1 MVGIDQVLEKLSTV
15 IDPDLKKDI
24 VSMGMIKDLELND
37 ANLKFTLELTTP
49 ACPFN
54 VEIEDDVRKAIA
66 DLSDLK
72 NFDLKVTAKV
82 MEGRS
87 LDDDTGMAT
96 VKNIIGVASGKG
108 GVGKSTVSLNL
119 ALALSESGAKVGLLD
134 ADIYGPSIPL
144 MLGMKDGSME
154 VEDNKLQPVDSHGLK
169 VVSFGFFAD
178 QSNQAA
184 IYRGPIISGILKQF
198 LVDTNWSDLDY
209 LIVDLPPGTGDIPL
223 TLAQTI
229 PITGI
234 LVVTTPQDV
243 ASHVAVKAVSMFDK
257 LNVPII
263 GVVENMAHFICTNN
277 VEYQY
282 QTGRW
287 FWKKMKTGSK
297 KCEEKHHIFGE
308 GGAKKISEQFNMP
321 FLGDIPLNS
330 GIMAGSDLGKP
341 IMITDPDSPS
351 AAAFRKSAKNIAAQC
366 SIIAAKLQEEMA
378 SEGIEEK
385 STEENT
391 TEEKS
396 TEEKSTEEKSTEEKS
411 TEEKSTEEKSTEEK
425 STEENTTEEKSTEE
439 NTTEEKSTEENT
451 TEEKSTEEKSTE
463 EKSTEEK
470 STEEKS
476 TEEKST
482 EEKSTEEKSTEEK
495 STEEKS
501 TEEKST
507 EEKST
512 EEKST
517 EEKSTEENTIE
528 EKTPDQ
534 S

>member
-1 MVGIDQVLEKLSTV
+1 MQFSNLCLNNVNRLFEAMVGIDQVLEKLSTV

-37 ANLKFTLELTTP
+37 GNLKFTLELTTP

-54 VEIEDDVRKAIA
+54 VEIEDDVRKVIGEIT
-66 DLSDLK
+66 DLK

-87 LDDDTGMAT
+87 LDADTGMAS

-144 MLGMKDGSME
+144 MLGMKDGFME
-154 VEDNKLQPVDSHGLK
+154 VEDNKLQPADSHGLK

-243 ASHVAVKAVSMFDK
+243 ASNVAVKAVSMFEK

-263 GVVENMAHFICTNN
+263 GVVENMSHFICPN
-277 VEYQY
+277 
-282 QTGRW
+282 
-287 FWKKMKTGSK
+287 
-297 KCEEKHHIFGE
+297 CDEKHYIFGD

-321 FLGDIPLNS
+321 FLGEIPLNS

-341 IMITDPDSPS
+341 IMITNPDSPS
-351 AAAFRKSAKNIAAQC
+351 ADAFRKSAKNIAAQC
-366 SIIAAKLQEEMA
+366 SILAAKLQDEMTSESSNEESMPEA
-378 SEGIEEK
+378 ST
-385 STEENT
+385 S
-391 TEEKS
+391 
-396 TEEKSTEEKSTEEKS
+396 
-411 TEEKSTEEKSTEEK
+411 
-425 STEENTTEEKSTEE
+425 
-439 NTTEEKSTEENT
+439 
-451 TEEKSTEEKSTE
+451 
-463 EKSTEEK
+463 
-470 STEEKS
+470 
-476 TEEKST
+476 
-482 EEKSTEEKSTEEK
+482 
-495 STEEKS
+495 
-501 TEEKST
+501 
-507 EEKST
+507 
-512 EEKST
+512 
-517 EEKSTEENTIE
+517 
-528 EKTPDQ
+528 
-534 S
+534 

>member
-1 MVGIDQVLEKLSTV
+1 MSDLCLNNVNCLFDAMVGIDQILEKLSTV

-24 VSMGMIKDLELND
+24 VSMGMIKNLELND
-37 ANLKFTLELTTP
+37 DNLKFTLELTTP

-54 VEIEDDVRKAIA
+54 VEIEEDVRKAIA
-66 DLSDLK
+66 ELSDLK
-72 NFDLKVTAKV
+72 NFDMNVTAKV

-87 LDDDTGMAT
+87 LDADTGMAS

-119 ALALSESGAKVGLLD
+119 ALALSNEGAKVGLLD

-154 VEDNKLQPVDSHGLK
+154 VEDNKLQPADSNGLK

-243 ASHVAVKAVSMFDK
+243 ASHVAVKAVSMFEK

-263 GVVENMAHFICTNN
+263 GVVENTSHFICPN
-277 VEYQY
+277 
-282 QTGRW
+282 
-287 FWKKMKTGSK
+287 
-297 KCEEKHHIFGE
+297 CDEKHYIFGE

-321 FLGDIPLNS
+321 FLGEVPLNA
-330 GIMAGSDLGKP
+330 GIMTGSDLGKP
-341 IMITDPDSPS
+341 IMITNPDSPS
-351 AAAFRKSAKNIAAQC
+351 AIAFRKSAKNVAAQC
-366 SIIAAKLQEEMA
+366 SILAAKLQEEMA
-378 SEGIEEK
+378 SESTNEEPAPET
-385 STEENT
+385 SAN
-391 TEEKS
+391 
-396 TEEKSTEEKSTEEKS
+396 
-411 TEEKSTEEKSTEEK
+411 
-425 STEENTTEEKSTEE
+425 
-439 NTTEEKSTEENT
+439 
-451 TEEKSTEEKSTE
+451 
-463 EKSTEEK
+463 
-470 STEEKS
+470 
-476 TEEKST
+476 
-482 EEKSTEEKSTEEK
+482 
-495 STEEKS
+495 
-501 TEEKST
+501 
-507 EEKST
+507 
-512 EEKST
+512 
-517 EEKSTEENTIE
+517 
-528 EKTPDQ
+528 
-534 S
+534 

>member
-1 MVGIDQVLEKLSTV
+1 MVGIDQILEKLSTV

-37 ANLKFTLELTTP
+37 GNLKFTLELTTP

-54 VEIEDDVRKAIA
+54 VEIEDDVRKVIEEI
-66 DLSDLK
+66 SDLK

-87 LDDDTGMAT
+87 LDADTGMAT

-144 MLGMKDGSME
+144 MLGMKDGFME
-154 VEDNKLQPVDSHGLK
+154 VEDNKLQPAESNGLK

-243 ASHVAVKAVSMFDK
+243 ASNVAVKAVSMFEK

-263 GVVENMAHFICTNN
+263 GVVENMSHFICPNCN
-277 VEYQY
+277 D
-282 QTGRW
+282 
-287 FWKKMKTGSK
+287 
-297 KCEEKHHIFGE
+297 KHYIFGE

-321 FLGDIPLNS
+321 FLGEIPLNS
-330 GIMAGSDLGKP
+330 GIMTGSDLGKP
-341 IMITDPDSPS
+341 IMITNPDSPS

-366 SIIAAKLQEEMA
+366 SILAAKLQDEMA
-378 SEGIEEK
+378 SESASEE
-385 STEENT
+385 STAEA
-391 TEEKS
+391 S
-396 TEEKSTEEKSTEEKS
+396 TS
-411 TEEKSTEEKSTEEK
+411 
-425 STEENTTEEKSTEE
+425 
-439 NTTEEKSTEENT
+439 
-451 TEEKSTEEKSTE
+451 
-463 EKSTEEK
+463 
-470 STEEKS
+470 
-476 TEEKST
+476 
-482 EEKSTEEKSTEEK
+482 
-495 STEEKS
+495 
-501 TEEKST
+501 
-507 EEKST
+507 
-512 EEKST
+512 
-517 EEKSTEENTIE
+517 
-528 EKTPDQ
+528 
-534 S
+534 

>member
-24 VSMGMIKDLELND
+24 VSMGMIKDLELNEG
-37 ANLKFTLELTTP
+37 NLKFTLELTTP

-66 DLSDLK
+66 DITELK

-87 LDDDTGMAT
+87 LEDDMGMTT

-119 ALALSESGAKVGLLD
+119 ALALSEAGAKVGLLD

-154 VEDNKLQPVDSHGLK
+154 VEDNKLQPADSHGLK

-198 LVDTNWSDLDY
+198 LVDTNWSELDY

-243 ASHVAVKAVSMFDK
+243 ASHVAVKAVSMFEK

-263 GVVENMAHFICTNN
+263 GVVENMSHFICT
-277 VEYQY
+277 
-282 QTGRW
+282 
-287 FWKKMKTGSK
+287 
-297 KCEEKHHIFGE
+297 KCDEKHYIFGE
-308 GGAKKISEQFNMP
+308 GGAKAISEQFNMP
-321 FLGDIPLNS
+321 FLGEVPLNS
-330 GIMAGSDLGKP
+330 GIMSGSDLGKP
-341 IMITDPDSPS
+341 IMISNPDSPS
-351 AAAFRKSAKNIAAQC
+351 ADAFRKSAKNIAAQC

-378 SEGIEEK
+378 SEGSSETSDKE
-385 STEENT
+385 SAPEPT
-391 TEEKS
+391 T
-396 TEEKSTEEKSTEEKS
+396 TQT
-411 TEEKSTEEKSTEEK
+411 
-425 STEENTTEEKSTEE
+425 
-439 NTTEEKSTEENT
+439 
-451 TEEKSTEEKSTE
+451 
-463 EKSTEEK
+463 
-470 STEEKS
+470 
-476 TEEKST
+476 
-482 EEKSTEEKSTEEK
+482 
-495 STEEKS
+495 
-501 TEEKST
+501 
-507 EEKST
+507 
-512 EEKST
+512 
-517 EEKSTEENTIE
+517 
-528 EKTPDQ
+528 
-534 S
+534 